1 MKIPN
6 FLTQE
11 GDALIF
17 NREDQEF
24 VFYVPEVFFNDNT
37 KAPIAEIS
45 GQYVTTIGILMYSL
59 IDKNGKV
66 SGYHPFTFPTMF
78 MCKPSNIEK
87 VKNFNLAALSGLA
100 EETTG
105 EEGNVTGDDYRILHF
120 QKGDE
125 VVSQMNVPQLIDNVE
140 MFFKL
145 TMITAKIPNTIPYDK
160 IWELFLEN
168 MDING
173 DSYSAHAQFLG
184 LLSAGIARNPKNIAE
199 PFRYTRMDKMTG
211 YTPVSVKLLSNFTSP
226 FTNISSEGFDQGIMS
241 AALMKDMPENEI
253 PHSPLEKVLM
263 E

>member
-1 MKIPN
+1 
-6 FLTQE
+6 
-11 GDALIF
+11 
-17 NREDQEF
+17 
-24 VFYVPEVFFNDNT
+24 
-37 KAPIAEIS
+37 
-45 GQYVTTIGILMYSL
+45 
-59 IDKNGKV
+59 
-66 SGYHPFTFPTMF
+66 
-78 MCKPSNIEK
+78 
-87 VKNFNLAALSGLA
+87 
-100 EETTG
+100 
-105 EEGNVTGDDYRILHF
+105 
-120 QKGDE
+120 
-125 VVSQMNVPQLIDNVE
+125 
-140 MFFKL
+140 
-145 TMITAKIPNTIPYDK
+145 
-160 IWELFLEN
+160 